1 MRARVSMPLKSPAS
15 TGVKSLNFR
24 ALSILKKKTAVSLSL
39 QKQVKQGEFFFK
51 FILK

>member
-15 TGVKSLNFR
+15 TGVKSLNFK
-24 ALSILKKKTAVSLSL
+24 ALPILKKNQPFLRHYKNRSY
-39 QKQVKQGEFFFK
+39 KKNFFVK